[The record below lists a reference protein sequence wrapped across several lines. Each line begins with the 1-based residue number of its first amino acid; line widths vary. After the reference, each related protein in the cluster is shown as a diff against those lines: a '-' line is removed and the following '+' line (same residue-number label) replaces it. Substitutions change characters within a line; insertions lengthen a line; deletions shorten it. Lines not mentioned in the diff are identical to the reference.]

1 MTRNLSWYTFFYLF
15 SLISMRVCGILA
27 KIFMARSI
35 TPYEYGLITLFIIAL
50 PGAMQNITNFCFF
63 DILGHAKEGKKYLG
77 FSLLYGT
84 ITVAILAVIFFVFRT
99 TIFTFLNIAPEYW
112 GICYVILF
120 MVLFTVTIR
129 AVLLGYLRGI
139 RNHSFAAIFNAEP
152 SILRVIFIVVAIYL
166 FAIDNFYVLFIL
178 FALPPLISLI
188 PVILYKFRA
197 IISSLKSIV
206 IPNREIVLFGF
217 SFFILNVYMGFTQ
230 QINSVVISHDLGVTW
245 QGYYDVSLSMVAVIT
260 FFSSAIYFVSAP
272 ETTINSNR
280 SEIFYNRGGFGD
292 IGRILFSM
300 CLLSVLIIYFYSYQ
314 LTTLLF
320 TESYAVASEYLIIL
334 AIGYTILFVQQYV
347 AFLSVSADKKK
358 GLSKILLTTITSII
372 IFPFFTH
379 FMILYF
385 QFMGAYL
392 SITIFIIFYTL
403 ATIFFIEDRTPLML
417 LLTKID
423 RLAYSFI
430 GTFLV
435 IYFLEFS
442 FILGIVTSFIV
453 FTLLIISLG
462 YIEKDS
468 LLHILKF
475 KSR

>member
-1 MTRNLSWYTFFYLF
+1 MARNLSWNTFFYLF

-27 KIFMARSI
+27 KIFLARSI
-35 TPYEYGLITLFIIAL
+35 TPYEYGLITLFVIAL

-77 FSLLYGT
+77 FSLIYGT
-84 ITVAILAVIFFVFRT
+84 VAVAILAIIFFVFRS
-99 TIFTFLNIAPEYW
+99 TIFTFLNIIPEYW
-112 GICYVILF
+112 EICYLVLF

-139 RNHSFAAIFNAEP
+139 RNHLFAAIFNAEP
-152 SILRVIFIVVAIYL
+152 SILRVIFIVIALYL
-166 FAIDNFYVLFIL
+166 FAVYSFYVLFIL
-178 FALPPLISLI
+178 FGLPPLVSLI
-188 PVILYKFRA
+188 PAVIYKFRA
-197 IISSLKSIV
+197 ISSSLKSIV
-206 IPNREIVLFGF
+206 IPHKEIVIFGF

-230 QINSVVISHDLGVTW
+230 QLNSVVISHDLGVTW

-272 ETTINSNR
+272 ETTVNNNR
-280 SEIFYNRGGFGD
+280 SEIFYKRGGFGD
-292 IGRILFSM
+292 IGRMLFSM
-300 CLLSVLIIYFYSYQ
+300 CLLSVIIIYFYSYQ

-320 TESYAVASEYLIIL
+320 TENYAVASEYLIIL
-334 AIGYTILFVQQYV
+334 AVGYAILFVQQYC

-358 GLSKILLTTITSII
+358 GLSRILLITIISIL

-385 QFMGAYL
+385 KFMGAYL
-392 SITIFIIFYTL
+392 SITIFIICYTL
-403 ATIFFIEDRTPLML
+403 ATIFLIEDRTPLRL
-417 LLTKID
+417 LFTKVD
-423 RLAYSFI
+423 RLAYSFV

-435 IYFLEFS
+435 LYLLKFS
-442 FILGIVTSFIV
+442 LLPGIITSFVV

-468 LLHILKF
+468 ILHIFRF
-475 KSR
+475 KNK